1 MAQTVVGLMEN
12 ATETE
17 KTIEELLKSGFDRKH
32 IGIISPEIGR
42 EAAAALAGGRRGI
55 VHGGLGGL
63 LLGAIALAI
72 PGIGPVIAA
81 GPVLPL
87 LGTVFG
93 AIAGGLIGGLTR
105 KEIPEADAHFYAE
118 GLRRGGTLII
128 VAAENDELAQRAR
141 EIMKQHGAA
150 ELDERVEQ
158 WAKSGWSRRF
168 MERVAAPAGASSAA
182 PAGESQSAP
191 SSATPAAPAS
201 SPTTAP
207 AHTGSVTP
215 ADAPVQEVVDAEPV
229 GAGPAPERIAAAPA
243 ISLSAVR
250 VYSFA
255 VVVPEDEQ
263 AANQPAYAGPER
275 RFENKPFSHHDR
287 RRAA

>member
-12 ATETE
+12 ASQAE
-17 KTIEELLKSGFDRKH
+17 KTVEELLRSGFERKH

-42 EAAAALAGGRRGI
+42 EAAAALAGGSRGI
-55 VHGGLGGL
+55 VYGGLGGM

-93 AIAGGLIGGLTR
+93 AIAGGLIGGLTS
-105 KEIPEADAHFYAE
+105 KEIPETDAHFYAE

-128 VAAENDELAQRAR
+128 VSAKNDELAQRAR

-168 MERVAAPAGASSAA
+168 TDRESARAGASSAA
-182 PAGESQSAP
+182 PSGESQSAP
-191 SSATPAAPAS
+191 SSATSAAPAS
-201 SPTTAP
+201 SPTTSP

-215 ADAPVQEVVDAEPV
+215 ADAPVQEVAEAEEV
-229 GAGPAPERIAAAPA
+229 GARAAPERIAASPTF
-243 ISLSAVR
+243 SLSAVR

-255 VVVPEDEQ
+255 IAMLENAH
-263 AANQPAYAGPER
+263 AANQPAYNGPER
-275 RFENKPFSHHDR
+275 RFENKPFSHRER